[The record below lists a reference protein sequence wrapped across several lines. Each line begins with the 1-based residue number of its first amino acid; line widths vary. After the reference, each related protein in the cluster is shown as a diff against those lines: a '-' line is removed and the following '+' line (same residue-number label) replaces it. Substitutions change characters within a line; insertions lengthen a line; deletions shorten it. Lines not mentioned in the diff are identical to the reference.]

1 MIGGLLNDAGNFLFG
16 GPKDAPTMSAAD
28 LGFNQADFD
37 ALKAQRA
44 GYIDKFEGAGGYADR
59 AGGLGT
65 QAQGFL
71 NKLTGAGG
79 LYDQMG
85 DASSLMQDQ
94 SLYAGILE
102 QQRAGQDR
110 ANQEMLRRQLAGS
123 GMSPGETSGFLNRF
137 RGMTDPFNER
147 GAAEQLQAANMSMQN
162 RSNMLGQQAGFLGQ
176 AGQMLQGQSGLLGQE
191 VDLGTMGFQ
200 DAVAQ
205 MNQMDQARLAAAGMD
220 FQGQMGAFN
229 APTGAD
235 KLIAGAG
242 AVGKIMMGMP

>member
-1 MIGGLLNDAGNFLFG
+1 MIGGILNDAGNFLFG

-28 LGFNQADFD
+28 LGFNQDDFD

-59 AGGLGT
+59 AGALGT

-71 NKLTGAGG
+71 NRLTGAGG

-162 RSNMLGQQAGFLGQ
+162 RGNMLGQQAGFLGQ

-200 DAVAQ
+200 DAIAQ

-220 FQGQMGAFN
+220 FQGKMGAFN

>member
-1 MIGGLLNDAGNFLFG
+1 MLDDVGNFLFG

-28 LGFNQADFD
+28 LGFDQGTFD
-37 ALKAQRA
+37 DLKTQRA

-59 AGGLGT
+59 AGALGA
-65 QAQGFL
+65 QGQGFL

-94 SLYAGILE
+94 SLYAGMLE
-102 QQRAGQDR
+102 QQGAGQDR
-110 ANQEMLRRQLAGS
+110 ANQEMLRRQLSGS

-147 GAAEQLQAANMSMQN
+147 GAANQLQAANMSMQN
-162 RSNMLGQQAGFLGQ
+162 RTNMLGQQAGLLGQ
-176 AGQMLQGQSGLLGQE
+176 GGQMLQGQSGLLGQE
-191 VDLGTMGFQ
+191 VNLGTMGFQ
-200 DAVAQ
+200 DAIAQ

-220 FQGQMGAFN
+220 FQGKMGAFN
-229 APTGAD
+229 APTGTD
-235 KLIAGAG
+235 KLIG
-242 AVGKIMMGMP
+242 AVGAVGGFFPG